1 MEYSALHEHLDGGL
15 RAKTIIDIAES
26 KNIPTPSKDEKELE
40 NWFYENIS
48 TEKKQ
53 VCRTWTQ
60 FIELLMKQLKI

>member
-48 TEKKQ
+48 TEKK
-53 VCRTWTQ
+53 TS
-60 FIELLMKQLKI
+60 I